1 MTVFNDARNR
11 FHSELM
17 NRGVYILKNG
27 TMPSNADGSNKVSK
41 AISTHLAN
49 SLGVPPGGKG
59 LAAQTTGSV
68 FESLT
73 EEFLKDTFLLLGHL
87 RPGEWSID
95 RVSQRRGLNLGKY
108 DQYSHLELVKKAL
121 KNNSDLRLLFGEDYV
136 VASDVLIARQTI
148 DDASINVNDDLID
161 DEVATF
167 TSIRKRKGNLPS
179 LHASVSCKWSIR
191 TDRAQNARFEAIQ
204 LIRGRKG
211 RVPHLAVVTA
221 EPLPS
226 RLASLAL
233 GTGDIDCVYHIALP
247 ELRDAVA
254 SLGEGEAKSI
264 LDLMVDGRRLRDIS
278 DLPLDLAI

>member
-1 MTVFNDARNR
+1 MTVFRDARNE
-11 FHSELM
+11 FHSGLK
-17 NRGVYILKNG
+17 NSGVYILKDG
-27 TMPSNADGSNKVSK
+27 TMPSNADRSNPAST
-41 AISTHLAN
+41 AISLHLAN
-49 SLGVPPGGKG
+49 ALNVPPGGKG
-59 LAAQTTGSV
+59 LAGQTVGAI
-68 FESLT
+68 FERLI
-73 EEFLKDTFLLLGHL
+73 EQYLKDTFLLLAHL

-95 RVSQRRGLNLGKY
+95 RVSQRRGLNLGEY
-108 DQYSHLELVKKAL
+108 DQYAHLKLVQDAIK
-121 KNNSDLRLLFGEDYV
+121 DDPGLRLLFGEDYV
-136 VASDVLIARQTI
+136 VASDVLISRHTVT
-148 DDASINVNDDLID
+148 DKVINANDNLID
-161 DEVATF
+161 DKIATF
-167 TSIRKRKGNLPS
+167 TSIRKREGNSPS

-247 ELRDAVA
+247 ELRAAVD
-254 SLGEGEAKSI
+254 SLGESEAKSI
-264 LDLMVDGRRLRDIS
+264 LELMVNGRRLRDIS